1 MKKRIAAAVAAI
13 ILLLSGCQAT
23 PEKGVVTSK
32 NDGAFEAALEDKA
45 SPTLAP
51 DAAEQPPAA
60 EEQST
65 AAPTIIHEDSFDGEQ
80 GGGGVKF
87 HVKVAEPAVPGPMPV
102 LRVRPLERTGELVH
116 QVAQAFFGDSQV
128 NEYTGQ
134 MTRAELEEALLEE
147 KQDYAD
153 WQYRVEQDPSTD
165 ADDRDYVRQSFE
177 DRIAHLEQVYADAPE
192 TVEQKPLDWQ
202 FHDQSYFPNYY
213 GYQDVGTQ
221 YIQGMGTYEG
231 DAFQIIARKRLGD
244 DYKVQRLSVDR
255 YVPEDVL
262 AAKYAA
268 NGGEDAQPPV
278 VDLDAAL
285 AKAQEML
292 AAMGVGEFAPVPDV
306 TLKSLDW
313 YFGDIPAVLMTP
325 VYAGVPLT
333 YHVGGFNPVGKTSD
347 AYATNYGYEEAAFR
361 FDEDGLV
368 SFTWEDMHQV
378 EETVNADV
386 QMLPFDE
393 VLAAAEDQMRLIDM
407 SMIST
412 PIEGTSQ
419 QVEVT
424 DVLLGF
430 SRIRMKDSATDYYLV
445 PTYTFYGTI
454 TCCDESGQPFQF
466 PLYDDAGDPTG
477 ETTTVSEVREL
488 AVINAVDGT
497 AIDVTLGY

>member
-1 MKKRIAAAVAAI
+1 MKKRIAAAAAAMM
-13 ILLLSGCQAT
+13 ILLGGCQAT
-23 PEKGVVTSK
+23 PEEGIVTSK
-32 NDGAFEAALEDKA
+32 NDGAFESALEN
-45 SPTLAP
+45 AP
-51 DAAEQPPAA
+51 SESAGGGQQAAPAAEQ
-60 EEQST
+60 T
-65 AAPTIIHEDSFDGEQ
+65 VYEDSFRTEMGD
-80 GGGGVKF
+80 VPF
-87 HVKVAEPAVPGPMPV
+87 HVLVTEPTVPGPMPV
-102 LRVRPLERTGELVH
+102 LRVRPMELTGDTVK
-116 QVAQAFFGDSQV
+116 QVGQAFFGDGTV
-128 NEYTGQ
+128 VEFTGE
-134 MTRAELEEALLEE
+134 MNKAEAEQALLDA
-147 KQDYAD
+147 KQQFAD
-153 WQYRVEQDPSTD
+153 WEYRITQDPLVD
-165 ADDRDYVRQSFE
+165 ADDRDSVRENFE
-177 DRIAHLEQVYADAPE
+177 QNIAHLEQVYADAPE

-221 YIQGMGTYEG
+221 YIQGMGTYDD
-231 DAFQIIARKRLGD
+231 DAFQITARKRLGD

-255 YVPEDVL
+255 YVPEEVL

-268 NGGEDAQPPV
+268 NGGEDAQPPA
-278 VDLDAAL
+278 VDMDAAL
-285 AKAQEML
+285 AKAQELL
-292 AAMGVGEFAPVPDV
+292 AAMGVGEFALVPDV
-306 TLKSLDW
+306 TMKSLDW
-313 YFGDIPAVLMTP
+313 YFGDLPAVLLTP

-333 YHVGGFNPVGKTSD
+333 YHVGGFNPSGMTSD

-393 VLAAAEDQMRLIDM
+393 ILAAAEDQMRMIDM

-412 PIEGTSQ
+412 PIEGTRQ

-424 DVLLGF
+424 DVLLGL

-454 TCCDESGQPFQF
+454 TCCDESGQPFQL
-466 PLYDDAGDPTG
+466 PLYDDTGNPTG

-488 AVINAVDGT
+488 AVINAVDGS

>member
-1 MKKRIAAAVAAI
+1 MGDV
-13 ILLLSGCQAT
+13 
-23 PEKGVVTSK
+23 P
-32 NDGAFEAALEDKA
+32 
-45 SPTLAP
+45 
-51 DAAEQPPAA
+51 
-60 EEQST
+60 
-65 AAPTIIHEDSFDGEQ
+65 
-80 GGGGVKF
+80 F
-87 HVKVAEPAVPGPMPV
+87 HVLVTEPTVPGSMPV
-102 LRVRPLERTGELVH
+102 LRVRPMELTGDTVK
-116 QVAQAFFGDSQV
+116 QVGQAFFGDGTV
-128 NEYTGQ
+128 IEFTGE
-134 MTRAELEEALLEE
+134 MNKAEAEQALLEA
-147 KQDYAD
+147 KQQYAD
-153 WQYRVEQDPSTD
+153 WEYRIEQDPLVD
-165 ADDRDYVRQSFE
+165 ADDRDFVRQSFE
-177 DRIAHLEQVYADAPE
+177 DRIAHLEQAYADAPE

-213 GYQDVGTQ
+213 GYQDDGTQ

-231 DAFQIIARKRLGD
+231 DAFQIVARKRLGD

-262 AAKYAA
+262 AAEYAA
-268 NGGEDAQPPV
+268 NGGENAQPPA
-278 VDLDAAL
+278 VDMDAAL

-333 YHVGGFNPVGKTSD
+333 YHVGGFNPGGKTSD

-407 SMIST
+407 SKIST
-412 PIEGTSQ
+412 PVEGTSQ

-430 SRIRMKDSATDYYLV
+430 SRLHLLRHHHLLRRERPALPV
-445 PTYTFYGTI
+445 P
-454 TCCDESGQPFQF
+454 
-466 PLYDDAGDPTG
+466 PL
-477 ETTTVSEVREL
+477 
-488 AVINAVDGT
+488 
-497 AIDVTLGY
+497 

>member
-1 MKKRIAAAVAAI
+1 MKKRIAAAAAAMM
-13 ILLLSGCQAT
+13 ILLGGCQAT
-23 PEKGVVTSK
+23 PEEGIVTSK
-32 NDGAFEAALEDKA
+32 NNGAFESALEN
-45 SPTLAP
+45 AP
-51 DAAEQPPAA
+51 SESAGGGQQAAPAAEQAVY
-60 EEQST
+60 
-65 AAPTIIHEDSFDGEQ
+65 EDSFRTEMGD
-80 GGGGVKF
+80 VPF
-87 HVKVAEPAVPGPMPV
+87 HVLVTEPTAPGPMPV
-102 LRVRPLERTGELVH
+102 LRVRPMELTGDIVK
-116 QVAQAFFGDSQV
+116 QVGQAFFGDGTV
-128 NEYTGQ
+128 VEFTGE
-134 MTRAELEEALLEE
+134 MNKAEAEQALLDA
-147 KQDYAD
+147 KQQFAD
-153 WQYRVEQDPSTD
+153 WEYRITQDPLVD
-165 ADDRDYVRQSFE
+165 ADDRDSVRENFE
-177 DRIAHLEQVYADAPE
+177 QNIAHLEQVYADAPE

-221 YIQGMGTYEG
+221 YIQGMGTYDG

-255 YVPEDVL
+255 YVPEEVL

-268 NGGEDAQPPV
+268 NGGEEAPPPE
-278 VDLDAAL
+278 VDMDAAL
-285 AKAQEML
+285 AKAQELL

-313 YFGDIPAVLMTP
+313 YFGDLPAVLLTP

-333 YHVGGFNPVGKTSD
+333 YHVGGFNPSGMTSD

-393 VLAAAEDQMRLIDM
+393 ILAAAEDQMRLIDM

-412 PIEGTSQ
+412 PIEGTRQ

-424 DVLLGF
+424 DVLLGL

-466 PLYDDAGDPTG
+466 PLYDDAGNPTG

-488 AVINAVDGT
+488 AVINAVDGS